1 MKERKRKLKPFV
13 MPMVYAL
20 AFTALVLSLSVV
32 DTIQNK
38 QVSKA
43 DDNYTYV
50 NNSIISSNVPVV
62 KEETIEVKVIAVDKK
77 KEDREVKLSINRSAI
92 PGIGVVCKLNNDR
105 LIIKA
110 GKKEAK
116 ATITLFPGKAI
127 KGEIIQIVC
136 TPLWEGGQTSKMS
149 IELIPK

>member
-1 MKERKRKLKPFV
+1 MKRFYFQTTVVLLV
-13 MPMVYAL
+13 SLLLL
-20 AFTALVLSLSVV
+20 AC
-32 DTIQNK
+32 DDKNK
-38 QVSKA
+38 NYPTDYVGFEHSMQSHFYSKS
-43 DDNYTYV
+43 D
-50 NNSIISSNVPVV
+50 

-92 PGIGVVCKLNNDR
+92 PGIGVVCELNNDR

>member
-1 MKERKRKLKPFV
+1 MKRFYFQTTV
-13 MPMVYAL
+13 AL
-20 AFTALVLSLSVV
+20 LVSLLLLAC
-32 DTIQNK
+32 DDKNK
-38 QVSKA
+38 NYPTDYVGFEHSMQSHFYSKS
-43 DDNYTYV
+43 D
-50 NNSIISSNVPVV
+50 

-105 LIIKA
+105 LIIKD

>member
-1 MKERKRKLKPFV
+1 MKRFYFQTTV
-13 MPMVYAL
+13 AL
-20 AFTALVLSLSVV
+20 LVSLLLLAC
-32 DTIQNK
+32 DNK
-38 QVSKA
+38 NKNYPTDYVGFEHSMQSHFYSKS
-43 DDNYTYV
+43 D
-50 NNSIISSNVPVV
+50 

>member
-1 MKERKRKLKPFV
+1 MKRFYFQTTV
-13 MPMVYAL
+13 AL
-20 AFTALVLSLSVV
+20 LVSLLLLAC
-32 DTIQNK
+32 DDKNK
-38 QVSKA
+38 
-43 DDNYTYV
+43 NYPTDYV
-50 NNSIISSNVPVV
+50 GFEHSMQSHFYSTSD

>member
-1 MKERKRKLKPFV
+1 MKRFYFQTTV
-13 MPMVYAL
+13 AL
-20 AFTALVLSLSVV
+20 LVSLLLLAC
-32 DTIQNK
+32 DDKNK
-38 QVSKA
+38 NYPTDYVGFEHSMQSHFYSKS
-43 DDNYTYV
+43 D
-50 NNSIISSNVPVV
+50 

-127 KGEIIQIVC
+127 KGEIIHIVC

>member
-1 MKERKRKLKPFV
+1 MKRFYFQTTL
-13 MPMVYAL
+13 AL
-20 AFTALVLSLSVV
+20 LVSLLLLAC
-32 DTIQNK
+32 DDKNK
-38 QVSKA
+38 NYPTDYVGFEHSMQSHFYSKS
-43 DDNYTYV
+43 D
-50 NNSIISSNVPVV
+50 

>member
-1 MKERKRKLKPFV
+1 MKRFYFQTTVVL
-13 MPMVYAL
+13 L
-20 AFTALVLSLSVV
+20 ASLLLLAC
-32 DTIQNK
+32 DDKNK
-38 QVSKA
+38 NYPTDYVGFEHSMQSHFYSKS
-43 DDNYTYV
+43 D
-50 NNSIISSNVPVV
+50 

-92 PGIGVVCKLNNDR
+92 PGIGMVCKLNNDR

>member
-1 MKERKRKLKPFV
+1 MKRFYFQTTVELLV
-13 MPMVYAL
+13 SLLLL
-20 AFTALVLSLSVV
+20 AC
-32 DTIQNK
+32 DDKNK
-38 QVSKA
+38 NYPTDYVGFEHSMQSHFYSKS
-43 DDNYTYV
+43 D
-50 NNSIISSNVPVV
+50 

>member
-1 MKERKRKLKPFV
+1 MKRFYFQTTVAVLV
-13 MPMVYAL
+13 SLLLL
-20 AFTALVLSLSVV
+20 AC
-32 DTIQNK
+32 DDKNK
-38 QVSKA
+38 NYPADYVGFAYSMQSHFYSKS
-43 DDNYTYV
+43 D
-50 NNSIISSNVPVV
+50 

>member
-1 MKERKRKLKPFV
+1 MACDDK
-13 MPMVYAL
+13 
-20 AFTALVLSLSVV
+20 
-32 DTIQNK
+32 NK
-38 QVSKA
+38 NYPTDYVGFEHSMQSHFYSKS
-43 DDNYTYV
+43 D
-50 NNSIISSNVPVV
+50 

>member
-1 MKERKRKLKPFV
+1 MKRFYFQTTV
-13 MPMVYAL
+13 AL
-20 AFTALVLSLSVV
+20 LVSLLLLAC
-32 DTIQNK
+32 DDKNK
-38 QVSKA
+38 NYPTDYVGFEHSMQSHFYSKS
-43 DDNYTYV
+43 D
-50 NNSIISSNVPVV
+50 

-116 ATITLFPGKAI
+116 ATITLFPRKAI

>member
-1 MKERKRKLKPFV
+1 
-13 MPMVYAL
+13 L
-20 AFTALVLSLSVV
+20 AC
-32 DTIQNK
+32 DDKNK
-38 QVSKA
+38 NYPTDYVGFEHSMQSHFYSKS
-43 DDNYTYV
+43 D
-50 NNSIISSNVPVV
+50 

>member
-1 MKERKRKLKPFV
+1 MKRFYFQTTV
-13 MPMVYAL
+13 AL
-20 AFTALVLSLSVV
+20 LVSLLLLAC
-32 DTIQNK
+32 DDKNK
-38 QVSKA
+38 NYPTDYVGFEHSMQSHFYSKS
-43 DDNYTYV
+43 D
-50 NNSIISSNVPVV
+50 

-77 KEDREVKLSINRSAI
+77 KEDWEVKLSINRSAI

>member
-1 MKERKRKLKPFV
+1 MKRFYFQTTV
-13 MPMVYAL
+13 AL
-20 AFTALVLSLSVV
+20 LVSLLLLAC
-32 DTIQNK
+32 DDKNK
-38 QVSKA
+38 NYPTDCVGFEHSMQSHFYSKS
-43 DDNYTYV
+43 D
-50 NNSIISSNVPVV
+50 

>member
-1 MKERKRKLKPFV
+1 MKRFYFQTTV
-13 MPMVYAL
+13 AL
-20 AFTALVLSLSVV
+20 LLAC
-32 DTIQNK
+32 DDKNK
-38 QVSKA
+38 NYPTDYVGFEHSMQSHFYSKS
-43 DDNYTYV
+43 D
-50 NNSIISSNVPVV
+50 

>member
-1 MKERKRKLKPFV
+1 MKRFYFQTTV
-13 MPMVYAL
+13 AL
-20 AFTALVLSLSVV
+20 LVSLLLLAC
-32 DTIQNK
+32 DDKNK
-38 QVSKA
+38 NYPTDYVGFEHSMQSHFYSKS
-43 DDNYTYV
+43 D
-50 NNSIISSNVPVV
+50 
-62 KEETIEVKVIAVDKK
+62 KEETIQVKVIAVDKK

>member
-1 MKERKRKLKPFV
+1 MKRFYFQTTVVLLV
-13 MPMVYAL
+13 SLLLL
-20 AFTALVLSLSVV
+20 AC
-32 DTIQNK
+32 DDKNK
-38 QVSKA
+38 NYPTDYVGFEHSMQSHFYSKS
-43 DDNYTYV
+43 D
-50 NNSIISSNVPVV
+50 

>member
-1 MKERKRKLKPFV
+1 MKRFYFQTTV
-13 MPMVYAL
+13 AL
-20 AFTALVLSLSVV
+20 LVSLLLLAC
-32 DTIQNK
+32 DDKNK
-38 QVSKA
+38 NYPTDYVGFEHSMQSHFYSKS
-43 DDNYTYV
+43 D
-50 NNSIISSNVPVV
+50 

-77 KEDREVKLSINRSAI
+77 KEDREVRLSINRSAI

>member
-1 MKERKRKLKPFV
+1 MKRFYFQTTV
-13 MPMVYAL
+13 AL
-20 AFTALVLSLSVV
+20 LASLLLLAC
-32 DTIQNK
+32 DDKNK
-38 QVSKA
+38 NYPTDYVGFEHSMQSHFYSKS
-43 DDNYTYV
+43 D
-50 NNSIISSNVPVV
+50 

-92 PGIGVVCKLNNDR
+92 PGIDMVCKLNNDR

>member
-1 MKERKRKLKPFV
+1 MKRFYFQTTV
-13 MPMVYAL
+13 AL
-20 AFTALVLSLSVV
+20 LVSLLLLAC
-32 DTIQNK
+32 DDKNK
-38 QVSKA
+38 NYPTDYVGCEHSMQSHFYSKS
-43 DDNYTYV
+43 D
-50 NNSIISSNVPVV
+50 

-105 LIIKA
+105 LLIKA

>member
-1 MKERKRKLKPFV
+1 MKRFYFQTTV
-13 MPMVYAL
+13 AL
-20 AFTALVLSLSVV
+20 LVSLLLLAC
-32 DTIQNK
+32 DDKNK
-38 QVSKA
+38 NYPTDYVGFEHSMQSHFYSKS
-43 DDNYTYV
+43 D
-50 NNSIISSNVPVV
+50 

-116 ATITLFPGKAI
+116 ATITLFSGK
-127 KGEIIQIVC
+127 GH
-136 TPLWEGGQTSKMS
+136 
-149 IELIPK
+149 

>member
-1 MKERKRKLKPFV
+1 MQSHF
-13 MPMVYAL
+13 Y
-20 AFTALVLSLSVV
+20 
-32 DTIQNK
+32 
-38 QVSKA
+38 SKS
-43 DDNYTYV
+43 D
-50 NNSIISSNVPVV
+50 

-105 LIIKA
+105 VIIKA

>member
-1 MKERKRKLKPFV
+1 MKRFYFQTTV
-13 MPMVYAL
+13 AL
-20 AFTALVLSLSVV
+20 LVSLLLLAC
-32 DTIQNK
+32 DDKNK
-38 QVSKA
+38 NYPTDYVGFEHSMQSHFYSKS
-43 DDNYTYV
+43 D
-50 NNSIISSNVPVV
+50 

-77 KEDREVKLSINRSAI
+77 KEDREVKLSINRSVI

>member
-1 MKERKRKLKPFV
+1 MKRFYFQTTV
-13 MPMVYAL
+13 AL
-20 AFTALVLSLSVV
+20 LVSLLLLAC
-32 DTIQNK
+32 DDKNK
-38 QVSKA
+38 NYPTDYVGFEHSMQSHFYSKS
-43 DDNYTYV
+43 D
-50 NNSIISSNVPVV
+50 

-92 PGIGVVCKLNNDR
+92 PGIGVVCKLNNAR

-110 GKKEAK
+110 GKKEAN

>member
-1 MKERKRKLKPFV
+1 MKRFYFQTTV
-13 MPMVYAL
+13 AL
-20 AFTALVLSLSVV
+20 LVSLLLLAC
-32 DTIQNK
+32 DDKNK
-38 QVSKA
+38 NYLTDYVGFEHSMQSHFYSKS
-43 DDNYTYV
+43 D
-50 NNSIISSNVPVV
+50 

>member
-1 MKERKRKLKPFV
+1 MKLFYFQTTV
-13 MPMVYAL
+13 AL
-20 AFTALVLSLSVV
+20 LVSLLLLAC
-32 DTIQNK
+32 DDKNK
-38 QVSKA
+38 NYPTDYVGFEHSMQSHFYSKS
-43 DDNYTYV
+43 D
-50 NNSIISSNVPVV
+50 

>member
-1 MKERKRKLKPFV
+1 MKRFYFQTTV
-13 MPMVYAL
+13 AL
-20 AFTALVLSLSVV
+20 LVSLLLLAC
-32 DTIQNK
+32 DDKNK
-38 QVSKA
+38 NYPTDYVGFEHSMQSHFYSKS
-43 DDNYTYV
+43 D
-50 NNSIISSNVPVV
+50 

-77 KEDREVKLSINRSAI
+77 KEDTEVKLSINRSAI

>member
-1 MKERKRKLKPFV
+1 MKRFYFQTTV
-13 MPMVYAL
+13 AL
-20 AFTALVLSLSVV
+20 LVSLLLLAC
-32 DTIQNK
+32 DDKNK
-38 QVSKA
+38 NYPTDYVGFEHSMQSHFYSKS
-43 DDNYTYV
+43 D
-50 NNSIISSNVPVV
+50 

-149 IELIPK
+149 IALIPK

>member
-1 MKERKRKLKPFV
+1 MKRFFFQTTV
-13 MPMVYAL
+13 AL
-20 AFTALVLSLSVV
+20 LVSLLLLAC
-32 DTIQNK
+32 DDKNK
-38 QVSKA
+38 NYPTDYVGFEHSMQSHFYSKS
-43 DDNYTYV
+43 D
-50 NNSIISSNVPVV
+50 

>member
-1 MKERKRKLKPFV
+1 MKRFYFQTTVALLVSLLLLACDDKNKNYPTDYVGFEHSMQSPF
-13 MPMVYAL
+13 Y
-20 AFTALVLSLSVV
+20 
-32 DTIQNK
+32 
-38 QVSKA
+38 SKS
-43 DDNYTYV
+43 D
-50 NNSIISSNVPVV
+50 

>member
-1 MKERKRKLKPFV
+1 MKRFYFQTTV
-13 MPMVYAL
+13 AL
-20 AFTALVLSLSVV
+20 LVSLLLLAC
-32 DTIQNK
+32 DDKNK
-38 QVSKA
+38 TYPTDYVGFEHSMQSHFYSKS
-43 DDNYTYV
+43 D
-50 NNSIISSNVPVV
+50 

>member
-1 MKERKRKLKPFV
+1 MKRFYFQTTV
-13 MPMVYAL
+13 AL
-20 AFTALVLSLSVV
+20 LVSLLLLAC
-32 DTIQNK
+32 DDKNK
-38 QVSKA
+38 NYPTDYVGFEHSMQSHFYSKS
-43 DDNYTYV
+43 D
-50 NNSIISSNVPVV
+50 

-77 KEDREVKLSINRSAI
+77 NEDREVKLSINRSAI

>member
-1 MKERKRKLKPFV
+1 MKRFYFQTTV
-13 MPMVYAL
+13 AL
-20 AFTALVLSLSVV
+20 LVSLLLLAC
-32 DTIQNK
+32 DDKNK
-38 QVSKA
+38 NYPTDYVGFEHSMQSHFYSKS
-43 DDNYTYV
+43 D
-50 NNSIISSNVPVV
+50 

-77 KEDREVKLSINRSAI
+77 KEDR
-92 PGIGVVCKLNNDR
+92 VCKLNNDR

>member
-1 MKERKRKLKPFV
+1 MKRFYFQTTV
-13 MPMVYAL
+13 AL
-20 AFTALVLSLSVV
+20 LVSLLLLAC
-32 DTIQNK
+32 DDKNK
-38 QVSKA
+38 NYPTDYVGFEHSMQSHFYSKS
-43 DDNYTYV
+43 D
-50 NNSIISSNVPVV
+50 

-77 KEDREVKLSINRSAI
+77 KEEREVKLSINRSAI

>member
-1 MKERKRKLKPFV
+1 MKRFYFQTTV
-13 MPMVYAL
+13 AL
-20 AFTALVLSLSVV
+20 LVSLLLLAC
-32 DTIQNK
+32 DDKNK
-38 QVSKA
+38 NYPTDYVGFEHSMQSHFYSKS
-43 DDNYTYV
+43 D
-50 NNSIISSNVPVV
+50 

-92 PGIGVVCKLNNDR
+92 PRIGVVCKLNNDR